1 MTRPAEG
8 AAAAATPAASA
19 AGAAA
24 PAAAAGARDGL
35 DAARLAASG
44 GGVLEATADK
54 VELMKKYVHE
64 SGCSAVLQE
73 LYEKLVVDQPAD
85 PVAYLIAALDSKK
98 SKCH

>member
-1 MTRPAEG
+1 MPAG
-8 AAAAATPAASA
+8 VAAVAV
-19 AGAAA
+19 AGS
-24 PAAAAGARDGL
+24 RDGL
-35 DAARLAASG
+35 DAARLAAPG

-85 PVAYLIAALDSKK
+85 PVAYLIAALDTKK

>member
-19 AGAAA
+19 TGAA
-24 PAAAAGARDGL
+24 AAAAGVRDGL
-35 DAARLAASG
+35 DAARLAAPG

-85 PVAYLIAALDSKK
+85 PVAYLIAALDGKK

>member
-1 MTRPAEG
+1 MTRPVEG
-8 AAAAATPAASA
+8 AVPSGGA
-19 AGAAA
+19 AGA
-24 PAAAAGARDGL
+24 GSRDGL
-35 DAARLAASG
+35 EAARLAAPG
-44 GGVLEATADK
+44 GGVLEETADK

-85 PVAYLIAALDSKK
+85 PVAYLIAALDTKQ